1 VKSHTTAGF
10 RKLLAALPHDVQRQ
24 ARSAYRR
31 FVDNPRHP
39 SLRFKR
45 IGGSERLVAVRISRD
60 YRAVGVRG
68 RSDEIVWFW
77 AGHHQEYEELLKQ
90 GDR

>member
-1 VKSHTTAGF
+1 MKSHTTAGF
-10 RKLLAALPHDVQRQ
+10 WKLLAALPNDVQRE

-31 FVDNPRHP
+31 FIENSRHP
-39 SLRFKR
+39 SLRFKQ
-45 IGGSERLVAVRISRD
+45 IGGSDRLVSVRISRD

-77 AGHHQEYEELLKQ
+77 AGHHKEYERLLRQ